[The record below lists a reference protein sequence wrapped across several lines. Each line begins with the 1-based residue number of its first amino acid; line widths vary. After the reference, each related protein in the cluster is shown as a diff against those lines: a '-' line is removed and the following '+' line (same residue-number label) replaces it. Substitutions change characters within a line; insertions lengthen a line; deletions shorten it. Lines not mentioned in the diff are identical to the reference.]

1 MKDLTGLFNP
11 KSIAVIGAS
20 SQEGKVGYII
30 TTNLIECG
38 YGGNIYPVNTKTDG
52 KLLGL
57 PAYKTVSEIDDDN
70 IDLAVISIPARFI
83 NQTLEE
89 CGQKGIKNIIVIT
102 AGFKEVGGEGAK
114 LEDEMAEIAKK
125 YDMNIQGPNC
135 LGSLDTN
142 TPMNASF
149 AQLSPKK
156 GNIAFVSQ
164 SGAMTVAILDWSVSE
179 GIGFSKVVSLG
190 NKVDV
195 SEIDLIEYLAT
206 DDQTKVILCYLE
218 GISDGERFLE
228 VMRRVT
234 KIKPVV
240 ILKAGSSQAG
250 AKAVSSHTGA
260 LAGND
265 SAFDAAFENCGVM
278 RARSMN
284 DLFDYGLA
292 FSKSSLPTGKK
303 VAVIT
308 NAGGGGVLTADKIE
322 DIGLELVDL
331 TDQTKSEL
339 RAVIPD
345 EGSVENP
352 IDVLGDAPADRYKA
366 TLDILLEE
374 DDIDSIIIMACPTAS
389 YDSEGVGNAI
399 VEAKGKTDIPI
410 LVVNMG
416 GPTFNEENILLRENN
431 IPVCV
436 FPETAVNVLKALERY
451 HTIQSEDQESCI
463 DKVQDIDKE
472 EAARII
478 EEAKQKG
485 RDALLGSEAYQV
497 AKAYGISAAP
507 IILATTKEE
516 AGQAAE
522 EMQYPV
528 VLKIASDK
536 ILHKTDIG
544 GVVVNI
550 NSKQEAEDTFEQIM
564 ASAKEAHPDVVPD
577 GVEVQKMMPKG
588 HEILIGMLRDAQF
601 GPIIGFGMGGIYV
614 NLINDVCFKLGSGIS
629 DEVIDDQIDS
639 TKISKLLKGYRGEN
653 PSDIEAVKDTVKRVT
668 KLTLDFPEILE
679 LDINP
684 VFVYEDGCSALDI
697 KIKI

>member
-30 TTNLIECG
+30 TDNLIKCG
-38 YGGNIYPVNTKTDG
+38 FEGKIYPVNTKADG

-57 PAYKTVSEIDDDN
+57 PAYKSVNDIEGD
-70 IDLAVISIPARFI
+70 IDLVVMSIPAKFM
-83 NQTLEE
+83 NATLED
-89 CGQKGIKNIIVIT
+89 CGKKGVKNVIVIT
-102 AGFKEVGGEGAK
+102 AGFKEVGGEGVK
-114 LEDEMAEIAKK
+114 LEEEMAEITKK
-125 YDMNIQGPNC
+125 YNMNVQGPNC
-135 LGSLDTN
+135 LGSLDTH

-149 AQLSPKK
+149 AQMMPEQ

-195 SEIDLIEYLAT
+195 SEIDVIEHLAE

-250 AKAVSSHTGA
+250 AQAVSSHTGA

-278 RARSMN
+278 RARSMQ

-292 FSKSSLPTGKK
+292 FSKSKLPKGKK
-303 VAVIT
+303 IAVIT

-322 DIGLELVDL
+322 DVGLELAQLSDE
-331 TDQTKSEL
+331 TKDKLSE
-339 RAVIPD
+339 VIPH
-345 EGSVENP
+345 EGSVNNP
-352 IDVLGDAPADRYKA
+352 IDVLGDALPDRYEK
-366 TLDILLEE
+366 TLDIVLAE
-374 DDIDSIIIMACPTAS
+374 DEIDSVIIMACPTAT
-389 YDSEGVGNAI
+389 YRAMAVGEAI
-399 VEAKGKTDIPI
+399 VKAKKSSDKP
-410 LVVNMG
+410 LFVVNMG
-416 GPTFNEENILLRENN
+416 GPTFNEENVLLRENG
-431 IPVCV
+431 IATCV
-436 FPETAVNVLKALERY
+436 FPETAVSVLRALERY
-451 HTIQSEDQESCI
+451 ATIQAENQESCI
-463 DKVQDIDKE
+463 DKVTGTNK
-472 EAARII
+472 EAAAEII
-478 EEAKQKG
+478 ASAKEKG

-497 AKAYGISAAP
+497 AKEYGISAAP
-507 IILATTKEE
+507 IILAKTKEE
-516 AGQAAE
+516 AGVAAE
-522 EMQYPV
+522 EMEFPV

-550 NSKQEAEDTFEQIM
+550 NSKEEAENTFEQIM
-564 ASAKEAHPDVVPD
+564 ANAKEAHPDIVPD
-577 GVEVQKMMPKG
+577 GVEVQKMMPNG
-588 HEILIGMLRDAQF
+588 HEVLIGMLRDAQF

-653 PSDIEAVKDTVKRVT
+653 PSDIEAVKDTLKRIT
-668 KLTLDFPEILE
+668 KLTLDFPEIKE

-684 VFVYEDGCSALDI
+684 VFVYEEGCSALDI